1 MQGSAR
7 HAPISPKADMK
18 ELEKEG
24 AELEKWSHAGT
35 LFKSMGWGG
44 CRVSFKIQN
53 SNSIS
58 KPITLLRSGQ
68 AIVSVRESVLGRWV
82 VSSRL
87 DGGDRR
93 RVVYVAPPFGRDVG
107 GVVVRGGAANRH
119 VFAQCLAAQFVEDAA
134 VHASRLISQG
144 ARPSP

>member
-1 MQGSAR
+1 ML
-7 HAPISPKADMK
+7 I
-18 ELEKEG
+18 EG
-24 AELEKWSHAGT
+24 ICTVGAVT
-35 LFKSMGWGG
+35 LQSDIRNRPVHSLTRKRP
-44 CRVSFKIQN
+44 RVVVE
-53 SNSIS
+53 
-58 KPITLLRSGQ
+58 SGQ

>member
-1 MQGSAR
+1 
-7 HAPISPKADMK
+7 MK

-24 AELEKWSHAGT
+24 AELGKWTHAG
-35 LFKSMGWGG
+35 
-44 CRVSFKIQN
+44 VVVE
-53 SNSIS
+53 
-58 KPITLLRSGQ
+58 SGQ
-68 AIVSVRESVLGRWV
+68 AIVSVREFVLGLWV

-119 VFAQCLAAQFVEDAA
+119 VFAQCLAAQVVEDAA